1 MNNSNKYVRMFSNC
15 IPVLGKDKSVIYD
28 LQRKQMFNIPNDLYS
43 FIQLFE
49 EYTIS
54 EIFELC
60 GKDNE
65 QVVEEYLQFLTNKEL
80 TFLIDKEELELFPKL
95 SMKWTFPAKIS
106 NAIIEI
112 SEITYPLFE
121 KILAYLTALGCEYLY
136 LKIDAPKSFLLMKDI
151 MEKLTIS
158 SIFSVVFE
166 TPFNE
171 GKKITDYEQLIV
183 ENKRIETIFLL
194 SDEQLKTS
202 SSKILITSPKQFVNK
217 KEYFFK
223 INISL
228 FTESQKYNT
237 YFNKKIFINKEG
249 GVLNAPE
256 TEELFGNITR
266 LKLKELEAVVDSEQF
281 QKYWSVNKDVIDECK
296 DCELR
301 YMCVDNRVP
310 KQSKEGSYFFT
321 SKCELRALN

>member
-15 IPVLGKDKSVIYD
+15 IPVLGRDKSVIYD
-28 LQRKQMFNIPNDLYS
+28 LQRKQMFNIPNDLYN

-49 EYTIS
+49 EHTIS

-65 QVVEEYLQFLTNKEL
+65 QVVEEYFQFLINKEL
-80 TFLIDKEELELFPKL
+80 TFLIDKDELELFPKL
-95 SMKWTFPAKIS
+95 SMKWTSPAKTS

-112 SEITYPLFE
+112 SETTYPFLD
-121 KILAYLTALGCEYLY
+121 KILKYLTALGCEYLY
-136 LKIDAPKSFLLMKDI
+136 IKICIPKSYNVIKDI
-151 MEKLTIS
+151 VGKLTTS

-166 TPFNE
+166 AKFNKE
-171 GKKITDYEQLIV
+171 ERITDYEQLIV

-194 SDEQLKTS
+194 SEEQLKTS
-202 SSKILITSPKQFVNK
+202 SSKILITSPKKFVNK

-249 GVLNAPE
+249 GIFNAPE
-256 TEELFGNITR
+256 TEEVFGNIT
-266 LKLKELEAVVDSEQF
+266 KITFKDLEAIIDSEQF
-281 QKYWSVNKDVIDECK
+281 QKYWRVNKDVINECK

-301 YMCVDNRVP
+301 YMCVDNRLP
-310 KQSKEGSYFFT
+310 KKSKEGSYFFT
-321 SKCELRALN
+321 SKCEMRVLN

>member
-1 MNNSNKYVRMFSNC
+1 MFSNC
-15 IPVLGKDKSVIYD
+15 IPVLGRDKSAIYD
-28 LQRKQMFNIPNDLYS
+28 LQRKQMFNIPNDLYK

-49 EYTIS
+49 KHTIS

-60 GKDNE
+60 GEDNK
-65 QVVEEYLQFLTNKEL
+65 QVVEEYFQFLTAKEL
-80 TFLIDKEELELFPKL
+80 TFLIDEDELALFPKL
-95 SMKWTFPAKIS
+95 SMNWASPAKIS

-112 SEITYPLFE
+112 SEITYPFFE
-121 KILAYLTALGCEYLY
+121 KIVKYLTALGCEYLY
-136 LKIDAPKSFLLMKDI
+136 IKIRTSESYTTIKDI
-151 MEKLTIS
+151 VEKLTTS

-166 TPFNE
+166 TKFHKNE
-171 GKKITDYEQLIV
+171 RIADYERLV
-183 ENKRIETIFLL
+183 VKNKRIETIFLL
-194 SDEQLKTS
+194 SEAQLKTA
-202 SSKILITSPKQFVNK
+202 SSKIILTSPDKFVNK

-249 GVLNAPE
+249 NLLNAPE
-256 TEELFGNITR
+256 TEEVFGNITSVTFDD
-266 LKLKELEAVVDSEQF
+266 LEKITESEQF
-281 QKYWSVNKDVIDECK
+281 QKYWRVNKDAINECK

-310 KQSKEGSYFFT
+310 QKSKEGSYFFT
-321 SKCELRALN
+321 SKCELRV